1 MKEVIINNEN
11 EGKRLDVFLTE
22 ILDESRSFILKNI
35 KASNILV
42 NDKSVKG
49 GYLLKTND
57 KILIKDLTIDTSINK
72 EDIPLDILYEDDD
85 IIVVNKKSG
94 MVVHPGNGNYSHTL
108 VNALM
113 AHTDDLSDEGGS
125 ERCGIVHRIDK
136 DTSGI
141 LLVTKSNKAH
151 RILSEGFKNK
161 TIKRKY
167 IALVYGVIDNNFGK
181 IVAPIGRSKTDRKKM
196 AVTDENS
203 KEAVTNFKVL
213 ERYKNSTLVELIL
226 ETGRTHQIR
235 VHMDYI
241 GHPVVND
248 PMYGR
253 RKVINDYGQ
262 MLHAQYLG
270 FNHPITGK
278 FMEFSV
284 PPEKEFMEILE
295 KFKNL

>member
-1 MKEVIINNEN
+1 MKELEINNEN
-11 EGKRLDVFLTE
+11 EGKRLDLYLTE
-22 ILDESRSFILKNI
+22 ILEESRNFILKNI
-35 KASNILV
+35 KLGNILV
-42 NDKSVKG
+42 NGNIVKG
-49 GYLLKTND
+49 GYSLKEND
-57 KILIKDLTIDTSINK
+57 KIVIKDLTVDTSINK
-72 EDIPLDILYEDDD
+72 EDIPLDILYEDND

-141 LLVTKSNKAH
+141 LLVAKTNKAH
-151 RILSEGFKNK
+151 RILSDGFKNK

-167 IALVYGVIDNNFGK
+167 IALVYGVINNNYGK

-203 KEAVTNFKVL
+203 KAATTNFKVL

-253 RKVINDYGQ
+253 RKVINNYGQ
-262 MLHAQYLG
+262 MLHAEYLG
-270 FNHPITGK
+270 FNHPITGE

-284 PPEKEFMEILE
+284 SPEKEFMDIVEQ
-295 KFKNL
+295 FKNL

>member
-1 MKEVIINNEN
+1 MKELEINNEN
-11 EGKRLDVFLTE
+11 EGKRLDLYLTE
-22 ILDESRSFILKNI
+22 ILEESRNFILKNI
-35 KASNILV
+35 KLGNILV
-42 NDKSVKG
+42 NGNIVKG
-49 GYLLKTND
+49 GYSLKEND
-57 KILIKDLTIDTSINK
+57 KIVIKDLTVDTSINK
-72 EDIPLDILYEDDD
+72 EDIPLDILYEDND

-141 LLVTKSNKAH
+141 LLVAKTNKAH
-151 RILSEGFKNK
+151 RILSDGFKNK

-167 IALVYGVIDNNFGK
+167 IALVYGVINNNYGK

-203 KEAVTNFKVL
+203 KAATTNFKVL

-262 MLHAQYLG
+262 MLHAEYLG

-284 PPEKEFMEILE
+284 SPEKEFMDIVEQ
-295 KFKNL
+295 FKNL

>member
-57 KILIKDLTIDTSINK
+57 RILIKDLTIDTSINK

-113 AHTDDLSDEGGS
+113 AHTDDLSDAVGS
-125 ERCGIVHRIDK
+125 TYLTFIWPNG
-136 DTSGI
+136 SPG
-141 LLVTKSNKAH
+141 
-151 RILSEGFKNK
+151 
-161 TIKRKY
+161 
-167 IALVYGVIDNNFGK
+167 
-181 IVAPIGRSKTDRKKM
+181 
-196 AVTDENS
+196 
-203 KEAVTNFKVL
+203 
-213 ERYKNSTLVELIL
+213 
-226 ETGRTHQIR
+226 QIR
-235 VHMDYI
+235 EDSS
-241 GHPVVND
+241 N
-248 PMYGR
+248 
-253 RKVINDYGQ
+253 
-262 MLHAQYLG
+262 
-270 FNHPITGK
+270 
-278 FMEFSV
+278 
-284 PPEKEFMEILE
+284 
-295 KFKNL
+295 